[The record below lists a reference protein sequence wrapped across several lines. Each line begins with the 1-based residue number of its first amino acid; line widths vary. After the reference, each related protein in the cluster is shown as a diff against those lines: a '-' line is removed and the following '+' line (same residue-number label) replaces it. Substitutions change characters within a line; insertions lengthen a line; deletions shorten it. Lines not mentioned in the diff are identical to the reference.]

1 MSEVLDNMKAAETDT
16 FCDICGAK
24 IATGETIFQVFD
36 TNENSEEIALEHIYS
51 HWILDSC
58 SNCHSE
64 VNSRTHHG

>member
-1 MSEVLDNMKAAETDT
+1 MSEVLDNMKTAETET
-16 FCDICGAK
+16 CCEICGGK

-58 SNCHSE
+58 SICHAE
-64 VNSRTHHG
+64 MNSRK